1 MPFGPTKQE
10 TTGHSKYTF
19 SNSLYNFE
27 ISIDVV
33 IHISLHVIPRTNPL
47 PSAFLCAGVGC
58 LKLRVAVPQY
68 KLRGELAVLECHYE
82 LEGDTLYSVKWY
94 KENEEFYRFVPKS
107 NPPQQSYKVEGIK
120 VDHQLSD
127 SRQVAL
133 RGVNLKSSGI
143 YRCEVSAE
151 APSFESAQSEGRM
164 EVVCKYFFKLI
175 SIKLNLIL
183 CLVY

>member
-1 MPFGPTKQE
+1 
-10 TTGHSKYTF
+10 
-19 SNSLYNFE
+19 
-27 ISIDVV
+27 
-33 IHISLHVIPRTNPL
+33 
-47 PSAFLCAGVGC
+47 
-58 LKLRVAVPQY
+58 LKLHVAVPQY

-133 RGVNLKSSGI
+133 RGVNLKSTGV

-151 APSFESAQSEGRM
+151 APSFASAQSEGRM
-164 EVVCKYFFKLI
+164 EVVCE
-175 SIKLNLIL
+175 
-183 CLVY
+183 